1 MICHTAHTWIALE
14 INRLLR
20 NWGRGFTFLLLEST
34 AKLTPP
40 HHLPLCL
47 EPRRKGYASHF
58 PYESAHSLCI
68 MALLWT
74 RVGPLPLAGQGA
86 GKDVVYLGF
95 VVLWLMGPSQLL
107 AFQPPQQYGPRHSH
121 SKESDLTGLL
131 VGPLFQLCCLP
142 RLSGSP

>member
-1 MICHTAHTWIALE
+1 MVCGPEDYALYFYLSVGV
-14 INRLLR
+14 IVANGSVNLIYSRSFVR
-20 NWGRGFTFLLLEST
+20 FLIQPMRALLEY
-34 AKLTPP
+34 AKQMGL
-40 HHLPLCL
+40 L
-47 EPRRKGYASHF
+47 GSYA
-58 PYESAHSLCI
+58 I
-68 MALLWT
+68 MT
-74 RVGPLPLAGQGA
+74 MMYTTFN
-86 GKDVVYLGF
+86 VVYLGF

>member
-20 NWGRGFTFLLLEST
+20 NWDRGFTFLLLEST

-40 HHLPLCL
+40 HHLPLCF

-74 RVGPLPLAGQGA
+74 RLGPLPLAGQGA
-86 GKDVVYLGF
+86 GKDVVYLGLF
-95 VVLWLMGPSQLL
+95 AVN
-107 AFQPPQQYGPRHSH
+107 
-121 SKESDLTGLL
+121 
-131 VGPLFQLCCLP
+131 GPLSAAGLP
-142 RLSGSP
+142 AASAIWAQAFSL